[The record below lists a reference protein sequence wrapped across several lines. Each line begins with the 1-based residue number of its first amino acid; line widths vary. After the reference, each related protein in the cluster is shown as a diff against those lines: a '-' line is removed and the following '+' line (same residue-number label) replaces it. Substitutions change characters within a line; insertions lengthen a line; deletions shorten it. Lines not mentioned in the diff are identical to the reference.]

1 MTTNTGTSCGGYY
14 IFAKICKANTT
25 DSDCCEDE
33 IVNNG
38 DDGFDAGI
46 ILQTRLQN
54 CNDFRISPREE
65 DFTIK
70 LSGYN
75 EQEVSR
81 FFLKNYNFLCVHPS
95 L

>member
-1 MTTNTGTSCGGYY
+1 MNIKLTTNTGTSCGGYY

-25 DSDCCEDE
+25 DSDCCQDE

-75 EQEVSR
+75 EQEVSTDI
-81 FFLKNYNFLCVHPS
+81 F
-95 L
+95 

>member
-1 MTTNTGTSCGGYY
+1 MTTNTGLSCGGFY
-14 IFAKICKANTT
+14 IFAKICKINTT
-25 DSDCCEDE
+25 DCCEDE

-38 DDGFDAGI
+38 DDGFSAGI

-54 CNDFRISPREE
+54 CTDFMISPREE

-75 EQEVSR
+75 EQEVSVD
-81 FFLKNYNFLCVHPS
+81 FLKNYNFLCVHPS
-95 L
+95 